1 MGRLARRQA
10 GGPAFLHLAGGFFWQ
25 MVNYTPLEDHY
36 GGWEMM

>member
-25 MVNYTPLEDHY
+25 MVN
-36 GGWEMM
+36 